1 MKGKKKMKNKIRISV
16 LFVIAPLFLA
26 FGSADAADM
35 LQSRLER
42 DYGTS
47 YQLQKFNQT
56 LNPGAEKNRAPVMGI
71 DGQAAQNA
79 VEKYRKGFEKSSQ
92 TSTSYQFSI
101 GSMGGK

>member
-1 MKGKKKMKNKIRISV
+1 MISV
-16 LFVIAPLFLA
+16 FLIAAAMFLA
-26 FGSADAADM
+26 FSLAGADM

-56 LNPGAEKNRAPVMGI
+56 LNPEAEKDVAPVVGI

-92 TSTSYQFSI
+92 TSTAYQFSI
-101 GSMGGK
+101 GSMGSK